1 MQQRTTAYNHRNRCR
16 LAFSER
22 WPVLALAL
30 AIAGVCL
37 ALSLPAVA
45 EQQRSTGAA
54 MAEAMTRMMD
64 AMGFNGEDSPG
75 DALSNGMRN
84 PMSPDSPGWSFMMGQ
99 DNPMSERFGDPVRQF
114 GMPDARRWFGDKD
127 GPWQPTRLDG
137 IWEGRTG
144 GLLIVR
150 GYRFRLYQPSAGFI
164 DGLIQQR
171 GDRIAMYNPAN
182 DTARPYEFALD
193 RGRMVL
199 RDAAGE
205 LFLYRRL
212 WLEDEQQ
219 AEPFS
224 QGRAE
229 DAPR

>member
-1 MQQRTTAYNHRNRCR
+1 
-16 LAFSER
+16 
-22 WPVLALAL
+22 
-30 AIAGVCL
+30 
-37 ALSLPAVA
+37 
-45 EQQRSTGAA
+45 
-54 MAEAMTRMMD
+54 
-64 AMGFNGEDSPG
+64 
-75 DALSNGMRN
+75 
-84 PMSPDSPGWSFMMGQ
+84 
-99 DNPMSERFGDPVRQF
+99 
-114 GMPDARRWFGDKD
+114 
-127 GPWQPTRLDG
+127 
-137 IWEGRTG
+137 
-144 GLLIVR
+144 
-150 GYRFRLYQPSAGFI
+150 
-164 DGLIQQR
+164 
-171 GDRIAMYNPAN
+171 MYNPVN